1 METFSPTLGKMS
13 ITGKLCWTTT
23 HLNCPALTEF
33 MRIGMGCPKCKSNTK
48 CHIQFIQKYKNIARK
63 QNAHISYFL
72 AVTHFQA
79 FSFLNDFFNIL
90 WFWQTKNLVGFIWY
104 KVMAFAHEHHL
115 FLLSLPPI
123 YICMISYFCVL
134 WK

>member
-23 HLNCPALTEF
+23 HLNCPALIEF

-104 KVMAFAHEHHL
+104 KVIAFAHEHL
-115 FLLSLPPI
+115 FLLNLPQI

>member
-79 FSFLNDFFNIL
+79 FSFLNDFFNIEMIL
-90 WFWQTKNLVGFIWY
+90 ANQKFSWFYLT
-104 KVMAFAHEHHL
+104 
-115 FLLSLPPI
+115 
-123 YICMISYFCVL
+123 
-134 WK
+134 

>member
-90 WFWQTKNLVGFIWY
+90 WFWQTKNLVGYIWY
-104 KVMAFAHEHHL
+104 KVMVFAHEHL
-115 FLLSLPPI
+115 FLLSPPQI

>member
-90 WFWQTKNLVGFIWY
+90 WFWQTKNLVGYIWY
-104 KVMAFAHEHHL
+104 KVMVFAHEHL
-115 FLLSLPPI
+115 FLLSLPQI
-123 YICMISYFCVL
+123 YMISYFCVL